1 MASETNS
8 RGKTPTARRSVG
20 KFLNQDERGWTF
32 EVVKDCVEVGLFGG
46 VKGTKKGL
54 MTLQKKYKKKK
65 KRKKEKKTTQENI
78 T

>member
-46 VKGTKKGL
+46 VKGTKKGFNDF
-54 MTLQKKYKKKK
+54 T
-65 KRKKEKKTTQENI
+65 KEI
-78 T
+78 